1 MSLEQ
6 HIQDILE
13 NKKISY
19 EVFEHEPVYTN
30 PAMAEALGVKEEE
43 TVKSL
48 VVKTKEGALAVVVMP
63 GNAKLDWKRT
73 ARGLQTKKVSFAKP
87 EAVAEQVGCE
97 VGCVPPFGHL
107 VSMPVIMDP
116 ALKSKSS
123 LYFNPGKHDRSYKL
137 RVQDLI
143 TACDPIFLPEE

>member
-13 NKKISY
+13 DKKISY
-19 EVFEHEPVYTN
+19 AVFDHEPVYTN
-30 PAMAEALGVKEEE
+30 PAMAEALEVSEAE

-73 ARGLQTKKVSFAKP
+73 AKGLQTKKVSFARP

-116 ALKSKSS
+116 ALRSKSY

-137 RVQDLI
+137 RVHDLI
-143 TACDPIFLPEE
+143 TVCDPIFLPEE

>member
-13 NKKISY
+13 NKKILY

-30 PAMAEALGVKEEE
+30 PAMAEALEVNEAE

-48 VVKTKEGALAVVVMP
+48 VVKTKEGTLAVVVMP

-87 EAVAEQVGCE
+87 EDVAEQVGCE

-116 ALKSKSS
+116 VLRSKSF

-137 RVQDLI
+137 RIQDLI

>member
-13 NKKISY
+13 DKKISY
-19 EVFEHEPVYTN
+19 AVFDHEPVYTN
-30 PAMAEALGVKEEE
+30 PAMAEALEVSEAE

-48 VVKTKEGALAVVVMP
+48 VVKTKEGSLAVVVMP

-73 ARGLQTKKVSFAKP
+73 AKGLQTKKVSFARP

-116 ALKSKSS
+116 ALRSKSY

-137 RVQDLI
+137 RVHDLI
-143 TACDPIFLPEE
+143 TVCDPIFLPEE